1 MLGRFGASTSVASS
15 PVSTYNLERLESGLR
30 ILTAPM
36 DSAQSVTCAIML
48 AAGSR
53 YETPDTNGI
62 AHFAEHMF
70 FKGTERRPTARDI
83 SKEID
88 TIGGEFNAF
97 TGKEYTGY
105 YVKCAAESRD
115 IALDVLVDMLRN
127 SKFEADEIEREK
139 GVIIEEMNMYF
150 DTPRDFIGGVYEE
163 LLYGDQPLGWDII
176 GRKETIRHAT
186 RDTFTSYVG
195 HWYKPKRMVVGVGG
209 KIGDGL
215 QERIEEL
222 LGDLP
227 AGDTGEPVP
236 VGASSNGGVRVKVHT
251 KASDQAHICL
261 GVHSYPLE
269 HPDRYVLQVLATILG
284 GGMSSRLFTEV
295 RERRGL
301 AYYVYGLNHSY
312 TDAGSLYA
320 QAGVDIN
327 RIDDAVSTIGNELTK
342 IAEEAIPQDE
352 LEKAKSFAKGR
363 FVLQLET
370 SQGLIMFGLR
380 REVLESRTP
389 DPQEILA
396 ELDKVTAQDVG
407 RVAGELLDKRGLNLA
422 VIGPFDDP
430 ARFEQ
435 LLSP

>member
-1 MLGRFGASTSVASS
+1 
-15 PVSTYNLERLESGLR
+15 VSAFQLQRLPNGLR

-36 DSAQSVTCAIML
+36 ESAQSVTCAIML

-53 YETPDTNGI
+53 YETEETNGI
-62 AHFAEHMF
+62 AHFSEHMF

-88 TIGGEFNAF
+88 AIGGEFNAF

-105 YVKCAAESRD
+105 YVRCAAESRD
-115 IALDVLVDMLRN
+115 VALDVLVDMLRN
-127 SKFEADEIEREK
+127 SKFDREEIDREK
-139 GVIIEEMNMYF
+139 GVIIEEMNMYY
-150 DTPRDFIGGVYEE
+150 DTPRDFISGVYEE

-176 GRKETIRHAT
+176 GRKETIRNAT
-186 RDTFTSYVG
+186 QDTFRSYVD
-195 HWYKPKRMVVGVGG
+195 HWYRPARMVVGIGG

-215 QERIEEL
+215 QERIAEL
-222 LGDLP
+222 LGDVP
-227 AGDTGEPVP
+227 QAETGEPAP
-236 VGASSNGGVRVKVHT
+236 VRLDVNDHAQVKVHT

-269 HPDRYVLQVLATILG
+269 HPDRYVLQVLSTVLG

-312 TDAGSLYA
+312 SDAGSLYA

-327 RIDDAVSTIGNELTK
+327 RIDDAVSTVAAELRK
-342 IAEEAIPQDE
+342 IAQEAVPEDE

-389 DPQEILA
+389 DPEEILG
-396 ELDKVTAQDVG
+396 ELEKVTAEDVQ
-407 RVAGELLDKRGLNLA
+407 RVARDLIGSRGLNLA

-435 LLSP
+435 LLA

>member
-1 MLGRFGASTSVASS
+1 VG
-15 PVSTYNLERLESGLR
+15 TYNLERLDNGLR

-36 DSAQSVTCAIML
+36 ESAQSVTCAIML
-48 AAGSR
+48 GAGSR
-53 YETPDTNGI
+53 YETPETNGI

-88 TIGGEFNAF
+88 AIGGEFNAF

-115 IALDVLVDMLRN
+115 VALDVLVDMLRH
-127 SKFEADEIEREK
+127 SKFDADEIEREK
-139 GVIIEEMNMYF
+139 GVIVEEMNMYY
-150 DTPRDFIGGVYEE
+150 DTPRDFIGGVYER

-176 GRKETIRHAT
+176 GRKETVRGAT
-186 RDTFTSYVG
+186 RDTFTGYVDR
-195 HWYKPKRMVVGVGG
+195 WYKPARMVVGVGG
-209 KIGDGL
+209 KIGEGL
-215 QERIEEL
+215 QERIAEL
-222 LGDLP
+222 LGDTP
-227 AGDTGEPVP
+227 GAETGGPEPLQLEP
-236 VGASSNGGVRVKVHT
+236 NKEVRVKVHT
-251 KASDQAHICL
+251 KASDQAHICI

-269 HPDRYVLQVLATILG
+269 HPDRYVLQVLSTILG

-327 RIDDAVSTIGNELTK
+327 RIDDAVSTIGSELRK
-342 IAEEAIPQDE
+342 VADEAVPQDE

-389 DPQEILA
+389 DPEEILA
-396 ELDKVTAQDVG
+396 ELDKVTADDVA
-407 RVAGELLDKRGLNLA
+407 RVADDLLEQRGLNLA
-422 VIGPFDDP
+422 VIGPFEEAD
-430 ARFEQ
+430 RFEK
-435 LLSP
+435 LLA